1 MEQPEGTTM
10 LKPEKVAQLSPEKLA
25 EVLDYEALQWYGTDR
40 YKTSLARDFGIA
52 RSTIANWT
60 HAPHQIPIAV
70 VLCLSAWNALH
81 HAKLDAAAAV
91 HDYAG
96 QLSKLADRLQ
106 S

>member
-1 MEQPEGTTM
+1 M
-10 LKPEKVAQLSPEKLA
+10 LKPEKVAQLTPEQLTDA
-25 EVLDYEALQWYGTDR
+25 LHDQALQWYGTDR
-40 YKTSLARDFGIA
+40 YKTSLSRDFGIA

-81 HAKLDAAAAV
+81 HAKQDAAAAV

-96 QLSKLADRLQ
+96 QLSKLAERLQ